1 MLASLLLDL
10 KKVDVES
17 SIFIIEFEY
26 VTVSYFWLFICW
38 WYFSFLQR
46 LSKNVR
52 YSVHNVNAYVNTFS
66 FSFKLL
72 LGENTFFMEYLR
84 ATTSSR
90 YSPEKLFRKFLKNSP
105 ENTFE
110 T

>member
-1 MLASLLLDL
+1 MYSTTAADVLASLLLDL

-26 VTVSYFWLFICW
+26 VTVSYFWLLICW

-52 YSVHNVNAYVNTFS
+52 YSVHKVGGIFQFS
-66 FSFKLL
+66 S
-72 LGENTFFMEYLR
+72 
-84 ATTSSR
+84 A
-90 YSPEKLFRKFLKNSP
+90 
-105 ENTFE
+105 
-110 T
+110 